1 MDHIQQTRRTIR
13 FPFMAREGHMGFLR
27 RPSLSITENIPRSE
41 KKGFLGNVFS
51 IGAAPCS
58 LYHLK
63 NTLYSVFF
71 KRGGKR
77 QENLAKKVLG
87 SYSSTREFHA
97 AHSQPACQGQGL
109 RNGWWD
115 QVGCGSGGGSPALCG
130 SLQHLRHI

>member
-27 RPSLSITENIPRSE
+27 RPSLSVTENIPRSE